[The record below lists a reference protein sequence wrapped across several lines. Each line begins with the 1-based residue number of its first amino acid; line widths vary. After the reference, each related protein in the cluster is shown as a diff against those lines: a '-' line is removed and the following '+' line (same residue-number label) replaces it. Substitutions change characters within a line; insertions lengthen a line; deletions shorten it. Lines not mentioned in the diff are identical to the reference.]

1 MSTDKSD
8 SNQIT
13 REYFDSILIEA
24 RYIDSDLPS
33 METEFF
39 GKKYKTPVMTA
50 ALSHLHNVIADG
62 MEEFAAG
69 ARDAG
74 ALHFVGMGEDDELE
88 RIIATGADTVKIIKP
103 HLDNA
108 VVFHKIEHAV
118 SHGAVAV
125 GMDID
130 HAYASDGAYDNVMGL
145 PMKPKS
151 LEELKEFISFAKVP
165 FVIKGVL
172 SVQDAVKAKEAGA
185 KAIIVSHHHGIM
197 PYSVPPL
204 MVLPEIVRACE
215 GEMGIIVDCGIESGA
230 DAFKALALGADA
242 VALGRALMGPL
253 KNGRAGVTETI
264 DNITAEL
271 RSIMAR
277 TGAKSV
283 KDIDPGVLHFTG
295 RI

>member
-1 MSTDKSD
+1 
-8 SNQIT
+8 
-13 REYFDSILIEA
+13 
-24 RYIDSDLPS
+24 
-33 METEFF
+33 
-39 GKKYKTPVMTA
+39 
-50 ALSHLHNVIADG
+50 
-62 MEEFAAG
+62 
-69 ARDAG
+69 
-74 ALHFVGMGEDDELE
+74 
-88 RIIATGADTVKIIKP
+88 
-103 HLDNA
+103 
-108 VVFHKIEHAV
+108 
-118 SHGAVAV
+118 
-125 GMDID
+125 
-130 HAYASDGAYDNVMGL
+130 
-145 PMKPKS
+145 
-151 LEELKEFISFAKVP
+151 
-165 FVIKGVL
+165 
-172 SVQDAVKAKEAGA
+172 
-185 KAIIVSHHHGIM
+185 
-197 PYSVPPL
+197 